1 MGDSLGFNST
11 MIDGGVVSEPLE
23 GSDDVQQSMAVNLE
37 NSLLEFLSK
46 DVSVTKEPVKAYCEL
61 VRAYYDVTK
70 APVDLM

>member
-1 MGDSLGFNST
+1 
-11 MIDGGVVSEPLE
+11 
-23 GSDDVQQSMAVNLE
+23 MAVNLE